1 MRTFRRTFLTGFAFL
16 IGLTACQ
23 TIGIEADK
31 EAATKS
37 ILVAT
42 GLMVDAVAI
51 YGHLP
56 PCPAPDPCRKEKAYQ
71 DAKLISLATVAAFEP
86 VRDGQRS
93 SVFLSAALLYSQ
105 YQIAKTLANAPAPTV
120 PEASP
125 APATLQYL
133 EAAGLTDILISTAHE
148 RVQQAVSVN
157 TSVGELLD
165 HLSARVSA
173 LP

>member
-1 MRTFRRTFLTGFAFL
+1 MRTFWRTFSASFAL
-16 IGLTACQ
+16 IIGLTACQ
-23 TIGIEADK
+23 TLGIEEDK

-37 ILVAT
+37 ILVAASF
-42 GLMVDAVAI
+42 MVDAVGI

-56 PCPAPDPCRKEKAYQ
+56 PCPAPDPCRKDKAYQ
-71 DAKLISLATVAAFEP
+71 DAKLIALATVAAFEP

-105 YQIAKTLANAPAPTV
+105 YQIAKTLANAPAPTA

-125 APATLQYL
+125 PPATLQYL
-133 EAAGLTDILISTAHE
+133 EAAGLTDILISTAHQ
-148 RVQQAVSVN
+148 RVQDAVSVN
-157 TSVGELLD
+157 TSVDELLN
-165 HLSARVSA
+165 HLSERVAA